1 MAGFIGGAMPVQLIE
16 ARNYLQWQQSYD
28 PTVLTYVEVGIASPC
43 WSAPMFVRGGGFVGA
58 MAADVGILDSGYR
71 AKMDNLEA
79 GSASYGFVGVTRDQ
93 YGSPLGSVTVLLFRA
108 SGRLFIT
115 STTSDASGNFT
126 LATPY
131 YPDAHFIVYQKSGS
145 PDVQGV
151 SVFTLI
157 GT

>member
-1 MAGFIGGAMPVQLIE
+1 MPVQLIE
-16 ARNYLQWQQSYD
+16 ARNYIQWQQSYD

-115 STTSDASGNFT
+115 STTSDASGN
-126 LATPY
+126 L
-131 YPDAHFIVYQKSGS
+131 DRKS
-145 PDVQGV
+145 VV
-151 SVFTLI
+151 
-157 GT
+157 

>member
-1 MAGFIGGAMPVQLIE
+1 MAGFIGGAMPVVMLG
-16 ARNYLQWQQSYD
+16 AVDYRRWQASFD
-28 PTVLTYVEVGIASPC
+28 ESVLTYVEVGIASPC
-43 WSAPMFVRGGGFVGA
+43 WSAPVFVRGGGFIGDCAV
-58 MAADVGILDSGYR
+58 DVGILDSGYR
-71 AKMDNLEA
+71 ARMDNLEA

-108 SGRLFIT
+108 SDRLFIT